1 LDVEH
6 GRCPS
11 ILLNRPLETPPTYR
25 RLQQA
30 GPAVLPPQGTEKG
43 NNADDQVV
51 EALAAAA
58 SRA

>member
-1 LDVEH
+1 
-6 GRCPS
+6 
-11 ILLNRPLETPPTYR
+11 LLNRPLETPPTYR
-25 RLQQA
+25 RLRQA